1 MERRASPT
9 LCGHFI
15 ELGLYSLIVDFV
27 ADISGAAFTG
37 LALLDNNPDFL
48 QDLWIFDESSNA
60 LLTGVPAAVPR
71 VRKARTGRHA
81 LSKAM
86 EELNRVMWASME
98 GEHPRYK

>member
-1 MERRASPT
+1 MLSSSPASAKSKSMERRASPT

-48 QDLWIFDESSNA
+48 
-60 LLTGVPAAVPR
+60 
-71 VRKARTGRHA
+71 
-81 LSKAM
+81 
-86 EELNRVMWASME
+86 
-98 GEHPRYK
+98 